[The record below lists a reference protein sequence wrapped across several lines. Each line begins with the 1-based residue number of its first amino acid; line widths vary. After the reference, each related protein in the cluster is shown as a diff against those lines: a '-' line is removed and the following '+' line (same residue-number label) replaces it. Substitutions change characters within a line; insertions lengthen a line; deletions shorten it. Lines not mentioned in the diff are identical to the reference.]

1 MTDNVGPLSPHDK
14 KMYEQEYRHG
24 ADLFQRALE
33 QYNKAENPYQK
44 NEFKSV
50 MDKAM
55 NVMNETAQA
64 LMRKELLQQN
74 DKISQDYAA
83 FQDHPDA
90 QSQKEL
96 AKDLDRAKR
105 AIG

>member
-1 MTDNVGPLSPHDK
+1 MTDNIGPLSPHDK
-14 KMYEQEYRHG
+14 KMYEQEYQHS
-24 ADLFQRALE
+24 ADLFKRALD
-33 QYNKAENPYQK
+33 QYNTAQNPYQK

-55 NVMNETAQA
+55 EVLSETAQQ
-64 LMRKELLQQN
+64 LMRQELLKQN
-74 DKISQDYAA
+74 DQISKDYAA

-90 QSQKEL
+90 ETQKQL

-105 AIG
+105 SL